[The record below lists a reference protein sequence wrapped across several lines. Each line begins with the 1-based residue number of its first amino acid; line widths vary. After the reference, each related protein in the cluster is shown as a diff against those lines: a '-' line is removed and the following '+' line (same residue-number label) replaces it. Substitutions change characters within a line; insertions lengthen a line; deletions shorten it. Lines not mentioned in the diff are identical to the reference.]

1 MNQLALNPC
10 FHDSVGLRDGVVWPG
25 GATADTEM
33 ATLMTTGDSTRKTDG
48 RTVGSTRAEP
58 ALLAQVGLFA
68 DLTPAELVGLA
79 SLMRP
84 RLFARDEVIYLR
96 GDPGTAFYVIA
107 TGKVKITL
115 TSPGGKEL
123 ILRRLG
129 PGGFHGELALLDDEP
144 RSADAITTEASM
156 LLVLQR
162 DAFRQ
167 FLADHPGVATRLLG
181 TVSQYLRRNAEL
193 IQDATFLDVPAR
205 LARILLELAGRPG
218 DGALPPPGAVI
229 PDRIKQGELAS
240 LVGATRESVNKW
252 LGSFEKQG
260 LISYDKGR
268 ITLLRPSGLKQRIY

>member
-1 MNQLALNPC
+1 M
-10 FHDSVGLRDGVVWPG
+10 SMS
-25 GATADTEM
+25 TS
-33 ATLMTTGDSTRKTDG
+33 TTQYDSTRGGG
-48 RTVGSTRAEP
+48 RRAMASSTRAEP
-58 ALLAQVGLFA
+58 ELLALVGLFA
-68 DLTPAELVGLA
+68 DLTTAELVGLA

-84 RLFARDEVIYLR
+84 RPYAKDEVIYLR

-107 TGKVKITL
+107 SGKVKIAL
-115 TSPGGKEL
+115 TSPDGKEL

-144 RSADAITTEASM
+144 RSADAVATEASV

-167 FLADHPGVATRLLG
+167 FLSEHPDLATKLLG

-205 LARILLELAGRPG
+205 LARILLELATEPG
-218 DGALPPPGAVI
+218 AADLPPPGAII
-229 PDRIKQGELAS
+229 PDRMKQGELAA
-240 LVGATRESVNKW
+240 LVGATRESINKW

-260 LISYDKGR
+260 LISYDKGQ

>member
-1 MNQLALNPC
+1 MSSP
-10 FHDSVGLRDGVVWPG
+10 
-25 GATADTEM
+25 
-33 ATLMTTGDSTRKTDG
+33 TTQRDSTRSAG
-48 RTVGSTRAEP
+48 RRVMASTTRAEP
-58 ALLAQVGLFA
+58 ELLVQVGLFA
-68 DLTPAELVGLA
+68 DLTTAELIGLA
-79 SLMRP
+79 GLMRP
-84 RLFARDEVIYLR
+84 RPYAKDEVIYLR

-107 TGKVKITL
+107 SGKVKIAL
-115 TSPGGKEL
+115 TSPDGKEL

-144 RSADAITTEASM
+144 RSADAIATESSV

-167 FLADHPGVATRLLG
+167 FLADHPEVATKLLS

-205 LARILLELAGRPG
+205 LARILLELATSPG
-218 DGALPPPGAVI
+218 SPDLPPPGAII
-229 PDRIKQGELAS
+229 PDRMKQGELAS
-240 LVGATRESVNKW
+240 LVGATRESINKW

-260 LISYDKGR
+260 LINYDKGQ

>member
-1 MNQLALNPC
+1 
-10 FHDSVGLRDGVVWPG
+10 
-25 GATADTEM
+25 M
-33 ATLMTTGDSTRKTDG
+33 AS
-48 RTVGSTRAEP
+48 STRAEP
-58 ALLAQVGLFA
+58 ELLAQVGLFA
-68 DLTPAELVGLA
+68 DLTTAELVGLA

-84 RLFARDEVIYLR
+84 RPYAKDEVIYLR

-107 TGKVKITL
+107 SGKVKIAL
-115 TSPGGKEL
+115 TSPDGKEL

-144 RSADAITTEASM
+144 RSADAVATDASV

-167 FLADHPGVATRLLG
+167 FLSEHPDLATKLLG

-205 LARILLELAGRPG
+205 LARILLELATEPG
-218 DGALPPPGAVI
+218 AAELPPPGAII
-229 PDRIKQGELAS
+229 PDRMKQGELAS
-240 LVGATRESVNKW
+240 LVGATRESINKW

-260 LISYDKGR
+260 LISYDKGL

>member
-1 MNQLALNPC
+1 
-10 FHDSVGLRDGVVWPG
+10 
-25 GATADTEM
+25 M
-33 ATLMTTGDSTRKTDG
+33 AS
-48 RTVGSTRAEP
+48 STRAEP
-58 ALLAQVGLFA
+58 ELLAQVGLFG
-68 DLTPAELVGLA
+68 DLTTAELVGLA

-84 RLFARDEVIYLR
+84 RPYAKDEVIYLR

-107 TGKVKITL
+107 SGKVKIAL
-115 TSPGGKEL
+115 TSPDGKEL

-144 RSADAITTEASM
+144 RSADAVATEASV

-167 FLADHPGVATRLLG
+167 FLAEHPDIATKLLG

-205 LARILLELAGRPG
+205 LARILLELASQPG
-218 DGALPPPGAVI
+218 NAELPPPGAVI
-229 PDRIKQGELAS
+229 PDRMKQGELAS
-240 LVGATRESVNKW
+240 LVGATRESINKW

-260 LISYDKGR
+260 LISYDKGQ
-268 ITLLRPSGLKQRIY
+268 ITLLRPTGLKQRIY

>member
-1 MNQLALNPC
+1 LTSS
-10 FHDSVGLRDGVVWPG
+10 DSKSSAIRRSAASV
-25 GATADTEM
+25 
-33 ATLMTTGDSTRKTDG
+33 
-48 RTVGSTRAEP
+48 RAEP
-58 ALLAQVGLFA
+58 ELLAQVGLFA
-68 DLTPAELVGLA
+68 DLTSAELIGLA

-84 RLFARDEVIYLR
+84 RPYAKDEVIYLR

-115 TSPGGKEL
+115 TSPDGKEL

-129 PGGFHGELALLDDEP
+129 PGDFHGELALLDDEP
-144 RSADAITTEASM
+144 RSADAVSTEPSI

-167 FLADHPGVATRLLG
+167 FLNEHAAVATKLLS
-181 TVSQYLRRNAEL
+181 TVSRYLRSNAEL

-205 LARILLELAGRPG
+205 LARVLLELAGSSS
-218 DGALPPPGAVI
+218 DGQLPPPGAVI
-229 PDRIKQGELAS
+229 PDKMKQSELAS
-240 LVGATRESVNKW
+240 LVGATRESINKW

-260 LISYDKGR
+260 LISYDRGQ

>member
-1 MNQLALNPC
+1 MSTP
-10 FHDSVGLRDGVVWPG
+10 
-25 GATADTEM
+25 
-33 ATLMTTGDSTRKTDG
+33 TTQSDSTRGGG
-48 RTVGSTRAEP
+48 RRVMASITRAEP
-58 ALLAQVGLFA
+58 ELLAQLGLFA
-68 DLTPAELVGLA
+68 DLTAAELVGLA

-84 RLFARDEVIYLR
+84 RPYAKDEVIYLR

-107 TGKVKITL
+107 SGRVKIAL
-115 TSPGGKEL
+115 TSPDGKEL

-144 RSADAITTEASM
+144 RSADAVATDASV

-167 FLADHPGVATRLLG
+167 FLAEHPGIANKLLG

-205 LARILLELAGRPG
+205 LARILLELASEPG
-218 DGALPPPGAVI
+218 AVDLPPPGAII
-229 PDRIKQGELAS
+229 PDRMKQGELAS
-240 LVGATRESVNKW
+240 LVGATRESINKW

-260 LISYDKGR
+260 LISYDKGQ